1 MRRLISISIMSLV
14 VFRVAGQDISDAIKS
29 LQVNSSPA
37 FVILGV
43 EPENIQRPNS
53 PSEFVANVQSATVN
67 NTLATNFA
75 METTPY
81 WWGRKDADRFDPLDY
96 LTSRGKDDYLKKVLQ
111 SVTFSFATSPTDS
124 MVIGSLKP
132 GTGLGLGFR
141 IQLFT
146 GHLSTRV
153 ERGLTA
159 WYQLTRATL
168 LFDNL
173 IGELEG
179 DADIGDIEDWA
190 DEQIQANPELSRMP
204 ESMQELLKERFLKA
218 VPANPTKADIPKI
231 RKGVNSFVA
240 KASKNL
246 VDVNN
251 YQLPLTREGFMLEF
265 AGASARIASNLEW
278 NDMVLAKRAFW
289 LTPSYRFNVNE
300 KQNGIDIIDLMA
312 VARWT
317 SNVDLVDASD
327 YLDAGGKIQYIH
339 ERWSV
344 AYEAIYRY
352 ATKKP
357 DNVEKAYT
365 YRTGLTF
372 TYKLNDLVTFKVTG
386 GRKFNG
392 NTLEY
397 DEPQRMF
404 IVGGFNFGISKLQ
417 ERGG

>member
-1 MRRLISISIMSLV
+1 MNRIYCICIV
-14 VFRVAGQDISDAIKS
+14 VLLTTSASGQEISDAIKS

-37 FVILGV
+37 FIILGV

-81 WWGRKDADRFDPLDY
+81 WWGRKDSKRFDVLDY

-141 IQLFT
+141 MQLFT
-146 GHLSTRV
+146 GHLSAKV
-153 ERGLTA
+153 ERSLA
-159 WYQLTRATL
+159 SWYQLTRATL

-179 DADIGDIEDWA
+179 DADIGDLEDWA
-190 DEQIQANPELSRMP
+190 DDQISADPELSKMP
-204 ESMQELLKERFLKA
+204 EAMQELIKERFLRS
-218 VPANPTKADIPKI
+218 VPANPTKTDVPKI

-240 KASKNL
+240 KAKKNL
-246 VDVNN
+246 VDVNS
-251 YQLPLTREGFMLEF
+251 YRLPLTREGFMLEL

-300 KQNGIDIIDLMA
+300 KQDGIDIIDVMA

-317 SNVDLVDASD
+317 SNVDLVDPSD

-339 ERWSV
+339 ERWSLS
-344 AYEAIYRY
+344 YEAIYRY

-357 DNVEKAYT
+357 DNVEKSYT

-372 TYKLNDLVTFKVTG
+372 SYKLNDLVTFKVTG
-386 GRKFNG
+386 GKKFNG

-417 ERGG
+417 NGG